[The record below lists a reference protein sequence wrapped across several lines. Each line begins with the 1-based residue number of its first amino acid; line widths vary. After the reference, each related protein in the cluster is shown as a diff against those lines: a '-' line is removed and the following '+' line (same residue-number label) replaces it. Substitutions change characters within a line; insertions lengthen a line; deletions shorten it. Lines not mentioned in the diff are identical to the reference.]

1 MIAHR
6 VGDMDDVLKKII
18 LPRTRGFIRLEGSK
32 LPANNFITGETRQLF
47 QDSLE
52 KHLREKCVDW
62 GVQIKSVLIRNI
74 EPPNQIA
81 TIIREREV
89 ALQTAKKFDQE
100 IIQAMSKA
108 ELTKQEMLAV
118 QNKEKVEQMTLQIKA
133 TIKAQQEQ
141 AVAVTAAERGLS
153 VAQLEAEAAKS
164 TATAQISKATAERDV
179 VKLDNEAQAAV
190 LASQVSAFGNG
201 ENFARYTLYQKLAP
215 RIQSILTGDDENSLG
230 GAIIPAKPPQKGGQ
244 P

>member
-1 MIAHR
+1 
-6 VGDMDDVLKKII
+6 
-18 LPRTRGFIRLEGSK
+18 
-32 LPANNFITGETRQLF
+32 
-47 QDSLE
+47 
-52 KHLREKCVDW
+52 VDW

-100 IIQAMSKA
+100 ITQAISKA
-108 ELTKQEMLAV
+108 ELTKQETLAV

-141 AVAVTAAERGLS
+141 AVAVTAAERGFS

-164 TATAQISKATAERDV
+164 TVAAQISKATAERDV

-190 LASQVSAFGNG
+190 LGSQVSAFGSG
-201 ENFARYTLYQKLAP
+201 ENFARFTLYQKLAP
-215 RIQSILTGDDENSLG
+215 RIQSILTGDDENSIG
-230 GAIIPAKPPQKGGQ
+230 GAIIPVKPPQKGGQ